1 MSIAVNNPTVPIEH
15 QASHA
20 VEKALVVLWFVVTF
34 TVFKND
40 ELILYA
46 LAFYFFYAFVRQRD
60 ETIPLLFKCW
70 PLLLLPL
77 WALVSSGFGVVPQ
90 VAMRTAVQ
98 MILTLQISILIV
110 VWLRPR
116 EIILTV
122 LAATGICGVL
132 SVFITSYHDG
142 AMTGI
147 FAHKNMLG
155 AKMLMLWTA
164 ALCVALDRWIRL
176 WVRLVAAGMSIL
188 AFALILAS
196 HSATALVL
204 ALAIVG
210 MISTFAF
217 FAGRGRLT
225 PVSRFAFGLILFGI
239 AGLTIPAIASEAGS
253 FVDSALGS
261 LGKSRT
267 LTGRTDLWAYA
278 EDVIRE
284 RPWIGHG
291 AGGFWRYEESDLVR
305 EIFAEFHKNPNQHFS
320 FHNSFYEITVHFGL
334 IGLALTL
341 FTLVWIYLGQFKQLL
356 LRGGLPFV
364 FFPTIAVV
372 ELIRSF
378 VESSLMKPFQIANV
392 LIFIG
397 VILTV
402 KYPLTRGQSGR

>member
-1 MSIAVNNPTVPIEH
+1 MSIAVNNPSVRVER

-20 VEKALVVLWFVVTF
+20 IEKALVILWFVVTF

-40 ELILYA
+40 ELILYS
-46 LAFYFFYAFVRQRD
+46 LAFYFFYAFFRERN
-60 ETIPLLFKCW
+60 ETIPLLLKCW
-70 PLLLLPL
+70 PLLLLPI
-77 WALVSSGFGVVPQ
+77 WALVSSVFAVLPQ
-90 VAMRTAVQ
+90 MAMRTAVQ
-98 MILTLQISILIV
+98 MILTLQISILVV

-116 EIILTV
+116 EIVLTV

-155 AKMLMLWTA
+155 AKMLMLWAA
-164 ALCVALDRWIRL
+164 ALCVALDNWVHL
-176 WVRLVAAGMSIL
+176 WVRLVAAGLSIL

-196 HSATALVL
+196 QSATALVL
-204 ALAIVG
+204 ALAIVL
-210 MISTFAF
+210 MIGTFSF
-217 FAGRGRLT
+217 FAGRGRHT
-225 PVSRFAFGLILFGI
+225 PAARFAFGLILLGI
-239 AGLTIPAIASEAGS
+239 SGLTIPAIAGETGAYL
-253 FVDSALGS
+253 DSVLGS

-278 EDVIRE
+278 EDVIAE

-291 AGGFWRYEESDLVR
+291 SGGFWRYQESDLVR

-334 IGLALTL
+334 IGLVLTL
-341 FTLVWIYLGQFKQLL
+341 LTLIWTYLGQFKQLL
-356 LRGGLPFV
+356 LRGGMPFV
-364 FFPTIAVV
+364 FFPTIAMV

-378 VESSLMKPFQIANV
+378 VESALMKPFQIANM

-397 VILTV
+397 IILTV
-402 KYPLTRGQSGR
+402 KYPLSRNPDR